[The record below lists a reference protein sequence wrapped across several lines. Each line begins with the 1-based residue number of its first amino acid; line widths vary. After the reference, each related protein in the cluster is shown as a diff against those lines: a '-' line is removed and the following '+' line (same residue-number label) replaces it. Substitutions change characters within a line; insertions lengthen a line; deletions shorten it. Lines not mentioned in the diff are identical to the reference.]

1 MPKTMVG
8 KRSVAKTERGI
19 DHTFDRNGALVVS
32 PSALLT
38 SRSFIG
44 QIAAAVKLGRYQ
56 ERMRAGKKPQR

>member
-8 KRSVAKTERGI
+8 KRSVAQTKRGI

-38 SRSFIG
+38 STSFIG
-44 QIAAAVKLGRYQ
+44 QIAAAVKLGHYQ
-56 ERMRAGKKPQR
+56 ERMRASKKQSR

>member
-1 MPKTMVG
+1 MPKTIVG
-8 KRSVAKTERGI
+8 KRSAAHKERGI

-44 QIAAAVKLGRYQ
+44 QIAAAVKLGHYQ
-56 ERMRAGKKPQR
+56 ERMRASKKQPR

>member
-8 KRSVAKTERGI
+8 KRSATMKDRGI

-38 SRSFIG
+38 SKSFLG
-44 QIAAAVKLGRYQ
+44 QIAAAVKLGHYQ
-56 ERMRAGKKPQR
+56 ERVRAKAAAKK

>member
-8 KRSVAKTERGI
+8 KKSAAQKERGI

-38 SRSFIG
+38 SRGFIS
-44 QIAAAVKLGRYQ
+44 QIVAAVRLGHYQ
-56 ERMRAGKKPQR
+56 ERMRAAKKQPR